1 MWPQPS
7 LPPHPAMAE
16 ETRQSKL
23 AIAKKKLKEYW
34 QRNSLGVP
42 AGVKRNRKTSGSSP
56 ETATS
61 GGCHSPEDVS
71 LGRPGSWGQ
80 GAQGAVEDCG
90 WTVGY
95 WLRILGSARHGG
107 SCL

>member
-1 MWPQPS
+1 MWPQAR

-23 AIAKKKLKEYW
+23 AAAKRKLKEYW
-34 QRNSLGVP
+34 QRNSPGVP
-42 AGVKRNRKTSGSSP
+42 AGAKRNRKTNGSIH

-61 GGCHSPEDVS
+61 GGCHSPGDVS
-71 LGRPGSWGQ
+71 SWGQ
-80 GAQGAVEDCG
+80 GTQGAVEDCG

-95 WLRILGSARHGG
+95 L
-107 SCL
+107 